1 MGRSLGFVAVSVR
14 NKIPMAPDSIQTL
27 EVTVPVA
34 HLPRARVLAIVP
46 AYNEQEAIAATI
58 RSLRQVP
65 GLDVLVVNDGSLD
78 ATSAVARGTGEAV
91 VVDLPCNLGI
101 GGAVQTGFK
110 YADRHGYE
118 AAIQFDADGQH
129 LAGEID
135 TLLQPL
141 RSGEADV
148 VLGSRFLGVKS
159 FRSTFARR
167 VGIAMFSFVNSWLV
181 GQPISDNTSGF
192 RAYNRRAIGFLARH
206 YPMDYPEPE
215 AVVLL
220 KRNGFAL
227 KEVPVAMQ
235 ARQGGT
241 SSIHGFGSGYYM
253 VKVMLAVAM
262 TRLRKP
268 TP

>member
-1 MGRSLGFVAVSVR
+1 
-14 NKIPMAPDSIQTL
+14 
-27 EVTVPVA
+27 
-34 HLPRARVLAIVP
+34 
-46 AYNEQEAIAATI
+46 
-58 RSLRQVP
+58 
-65 GLDVLVVNDGSLD
+65 
-78 ATSAVARGTGEAV
+78 
-91 VVDLPCNLGI
+91 LGI

-129 LAGEID
+129 LAGEIAK
-135 TLLQPL
+135 LLQPL
-141 RSGEADV
+141 VAGEADV
-148 VLGSRFLGVKS
+148 VLGSRFLGLKS

-167 VGIAMFSFVNSWLV
+167 IGIAMFSFVNSLLV

-206 YPMDYPEPE
+206 YPIDYPEPE

-220 KRNGFAL
+220 KRNGFSL

-235 ARQGGT
+235 ARQGGI
-241 SSIHGFGSGYYM
+241 SSIHGLGSGYYM
-253 VKVMLAVAM
+253 IKVMLAVAM

-268 TP
+268 MA